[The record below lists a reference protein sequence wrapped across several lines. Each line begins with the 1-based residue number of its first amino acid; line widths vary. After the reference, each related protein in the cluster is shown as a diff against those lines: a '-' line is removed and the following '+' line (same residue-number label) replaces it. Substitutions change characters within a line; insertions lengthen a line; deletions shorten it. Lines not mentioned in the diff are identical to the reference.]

1 MTNVGPDL
9 LLPGVASKKPVA
21 ASAGESK
28 DAHDSP
34 VDGADFAQELDTVV
48 SSERPNNASGQEIT
62 AEGDATVGT
71 PNDKTATEIAAA
83 PTAQISAAP
92 TEQLQQ
98 IKGAVETSVDTA
110 ELHLFNPAPQTNAAT
125 VASTVTLDSDAVL
138 APVEGL
144 APLAMP
150 QDVPAT
156 PLLVSGEQTDVS
168 NNVPILP
175 VTPTVAST
183 AGEAEDQGPNVVGTV
198 ILHDGNDAAADVLES
213 ALAPRVVLPSPEIQP
228 IRQNDAGTTPDEN
241 GLLSAVT
248 ALNGVSGAR
257 SITPAKGQPAGV
269 TPLPAPQAPQTQG
282 PNPAL
287 VAASLAVDPLGL
299 SATDADGGQNT
310 NLQNDKAAA
319 RTAATLAPDAKPTE
333 ATGGQSFSN
342 ALSTAASEAAS
353 QSARGAAQAA
363 AQRPA
368 RPAQTAPPTAQ
379 IAVHIV
385 RAVGDGISRFNVQ
398 LHPAELGRVEVK
410 MEVST
415 DGAVRAV
422 VTAERQETVDQLQR
436 DSRAL
441 ERALQEAGLKAD
453 SQNLHFSLR
462 GGQNGRG
469 LSENRTSIGNSGDA
483 DLTEVPEPALAAHW
497 SNVAGSTGALDIRV

>member
-28 DAHDSP
+28 DAPDSP

-48 SSERPNNASGQEIT
+48 SSERLNNASGQEIT

-98 IKGAVETSVDTA
+98 IKGAVETSVDAA
-110 ELHLFNPAPQTNAAT
+110 ELHLFNPAPQADAAT
-125 VASTVTLDSDAVL
+125 VAATVTLDSDAVP

-144 APLAMP
+144 APLTMP
-150 QDVPAT
+150 QDVPA
-156 PLLVSGEQTDVS
+156 
-168 NNVPILP
+168 

-183 AGEAEDQGPNVVGTV
+183 AGEAEDRGPNVVGTV
-198 ILHDGNDAAADVLES
+198 TFHDGNDAAADVLET
-213 ALAPRVVLPSPEIQP
+213 ALAPPVVLPSPEIQP

-257 SITPAKGQPAGV
+257 SITPAQGQPAGV

-319 RTAATLAPDAKPTE
+319 RTAATLAPDAKPNE

-415 DGAVRAV
+415 DGAVRAM

>member
-28 DAHDSP
+28 DAPDSP

-48 SSERPNNASGQEIT
+48 SSERLNNASGQEIT

-98 IKGAVETSVDTA
+98 IKGAVETSVDAA
-110 ELHLFNPAPQTNAAT
+110 ELHLFNPAPQA
-125 VASTVTLDSDAVL
+125 DA
-138 APVEGL
+138 
-144 APLAMP
+144 
-150 QDVPAT
+150 AT

-183 AGEAEDQGPNVVGTV
+183 AGEAEDRGPNVVGTV
-198 ILHDGNDAAADVLES
+198 TFHDGNDTAADVLET
-213 ALAPRVVLPSPEIQP
+213 ALAPPVVLPSPEIQP

-257 SITPAKGQPAGV
+257 SITPAQGQPAGV

-415 DGAVRAV
+415 DGAVRAM